1 MIIFFTIKL
10 SSVAVTGLKARCALK
25 SFEIR
30 ARGADACV
38 AAFFLLYGECPIG
51 PATGSIAAAIV
62 TTAEMYPSGPC
73 YAVYRTR

>member
-38 AAFFLLYGECPIG
+38 AAFFLLYGESPIG
-51 PATGSIAAAIV
+51 PTIRRIAASYYYSMEKV
-62 TTAEMYPSGPC
+62 Q
-73 YAVYRTR
+73 